1 METTI
6 FYTLLLFSSFAL
18 ACLYYLRNVT
28 SRKSRISL
36 IALRAALFISLIIA
50 LTGPVLKFERFFQR
64 KNVIPV
70 FIDASESMRLFNP
83 DSSVLP
89 FLRSLKA
96 LEKDNSSSG
105 IKVAFYCFG
114 DSLRPCASLEEIR
127 FSDKQSLLPGSFPE
141 KQARLSPLCL
151 IVSDG
156 HFSNASLP
164 KGLFRDMTCL
174 YCALPPA
181 SPRPFLSAELLSV
194 NDHVELDSPSV
205 AFVRVYGYAA
215 TECDVQLICKEKNAV
230 ASRKSLHTRRRGI
243 FSDTA
248 ALALPTSRL
257 GRFLYSV
264 TAVSVKDTLKRVL
277 YFPQAVVSGRFSAKI
292 ISASPSLDRR
302 FLSLALQNDPQ
313 WNITSSTA
321 KECDALFAIDSTGA
335 MTEEIKSLSRNGVAV
350 FLGAASC
357 ERRTALSPVS
367 FSVVSLQPGDSIFR
381 QFIGID
387 LPPPSHLFRC
397 SAPFLL
403 RPRTLL
409 GFLVPREASIARA
422 NDTIPFLSVGTYE
435 RRDAFAIAAQD
446 LWHIDFWPLSVDGL
460 RGAAPFLQ
468 CVVSFVKQRILHNSA
483 GDFLVYPS
491 ASELYENDSLS
502 FNVVLPSDLADIF
515 REEHPALESRG
526 LPVRFT
532 VDSLT
537 RTVYSTDS
545 ALIDIMEFQRG
556 TVVLPPLRS
565 GAYRYRCNLEYHGLK
580 REFSDSLY
588 IDRNQEELSVQGQN
602 AVLLDQM
609 GLPLKANS
617 VKSVLEAY
625 AAASAVKRP
634 TVVDSLELGKSWEL
648 LSVIL
653 ALLALEWLFRRKQGL
668 E

>member
-6 FYTLLLFSSFAL
+6 FYALLLFSSFAL
-18 ACLYYLRNVT
+18 VCLYYLRNVT
-28 SRKSRISL
+28 SRKSRIFL
-36 IALRAALFISLIIA
+36 ITLRAVLFVSLIIA

-96 LEKDNSSSG
+96 MEKDNSSSG

-141 KQARLSPLCL
+141 KQARLTPLCL

-164 KGLFRDMTCL
+164 KGLFRDMSCL

-205 AFVRVYGYAA
+205 ASVRVYGYAA
-215 TECDVQLICKEKNAV
+215 TECDVQLICKEKTTV

-248 ALALPTSRL
+248 SLALPTSRL

-292 ISASPSLDRR
+292 ISAAPSLDRR

-313 WNITSSTA
+313 WNIASSTA
-321 KECDALFAIDSTGA
+321 KECDALFAIDSTGTMA
-335 MTEEIKSLSRNGVAV
+335 YEMKSLARNGVAV

-381 QFIGID
+381 QFIGMD

-397 SAPFLL
+397 SAPFLS

-409 GFLVPREASIARA
+409 GFLVPRV

-435 RRDAFAIAAQD
+435 RRDAIAIAAQD

-468 CVVSFVKQRILHNSA
+468 CVVSFVKQRILRNSA

-491 ASELYENDSLS
+491 ASELHENDSLS

-526 LPVRFT
+526 LSVRFS

-556 TVVLPPLRS
+556 TVVLPPLHS

-580 REFSDSLY
+580 REFSDSLS
-588 IDRNQEELSVQGQN
+588 IDRNQEELSVPGQN
-602 AVLLDQM
+602 TVLLDQM
-609 GLPLKANS
+609 GLPLKTNS
-617 VKSVLEAY
+617 PKSVLEAY

-634 TVVDSLELGKSWEL
+634 TVVDSLELGKSWAL
-648 LSVIL
+648 LSIIF
-653 ALLALEWLFRRKQGL
+653 ALLAFEWLFRRKQGL